1 MIATSNTTKFS
12 IVTVNPSNINP
23 FGNITNGVKYI
34 TIDILPIS
42 VKNQSI
48 GLYKLTLIKKL

>member
-1 MIATSNTTKFS
+1 MIATSNIMRFS
-12 IVTVNPSNINP
+12 VVTVNPSNINP

-42 VKNQSI
+42 EKNQSI
-48 GLYKLTLIKKL
+48 GLHKLTLIKKL